1 MLCQVGDG
9 AGDLDL
15 DLPQAL
21 DQPESLRDDECLV
34 PDRPGRLA
42 GVGSIGVRAQEAL
55 VPRTPGCDRFVALA
69 FIANELLV
77 DVAQPPG
84 KANSATGMP
93 SISLLA
99 PRGRRASPA
108 KSDFLHAQQP

>member
-42 GVGSIGVRAQEAL
+42 GVGSIGVRAQA
-55 VPRTPGCDRFVALA
+55 
-69 FIANELLV
+69 
-77 DVAQPPG
+77 
-84 KANSATGMP
+84 ATD
-93 SISLLA
+93 S
-99 PRGRRASPA
+99 
-108 KSDFLHAQQP
+108 